1 MSFHYQKSYGDAI
14 WSADG
19 THKFYPEMGYK
30 RINGELQKY
39 NLLGE
44 LEPISD
50 DIDLFPGTIID
61 TIEQII
67 PEDVI
72 DHYDVLAELI
82 REYFKVVEL
91 LETSNREHDIN
102 IDSVSSFTNINN
114 GLNSNIDKDISELAL
129 FYHEILNQIR
139 NASKDLTE
147 KPWDDKTVYKIQ
159 SLNSKKQA
167 IDKKIQEL
175 QKEKRISLLNEKNIR
190 KFAGFSESNIQEI
203 QKTLK
208 KLVNS
213 ILEQLSKIKSLDKK
227 EKEKRIDGLMV
238 IPERHFVAIDKLDV
252 SDKEKEDIKSFIGD
266 YTDFSLY
273 AFREYESLA
282 GEIVSKYGNREL
294 IDNKSEKAKF
304 DIIQRLKHYID
315 YTISGK
321 VSQLDDGVW
330 KSISDIIGSVD
341 KWKNGELDIH
351 DSFNIDQLHEYSSI
365 IMMGSSDKT
374 KAMSEDIM
382 TRIYNYQNSYGS
394 YDSMEHQIHK

>member
-190 KFAGFSESNIQEI
+190 KFAGSSESNIQEI

-208 KLVNS
+208 K
-213 ILEQLSKIKSLDKK
+213 
-227 EKEKRIDGLMV
+227 
-238 IPERHFVAIDKLDV
+238 
-252 SDKEKEDIKSFIGD
+252 
-266 YTDFSLY
+266 
-273 AFREYESLA
+273 
-282 GEIVSKYGNREL
+282 
-294 IDNKSEKAKF
+294 
-304 DIIQRLKHYID
+304 
-315 YTISGK
+315 
-321 VSQLDDGVW
+321 
-330 KSISDIIGSVD
+330 
-341 KWKNGELDIH
+341 
-351 DSFNIDQLHEYSSI
+351 
-365 IMMGSSDKT
+365 
-374 KAMSEDIM
+374 
-382 TRIYNYQNSYGS
+382 
-394 YDSMEHQIHK
+394 